1 MPYTAQLAE
10 KTQRLTA
17 LLAPFAAPAP
27 QVYPSPEQ
35 GYRMRAEFRIWH
47 DGDQIS
53 YAMFAH
59 GQKASSASLIK
70 LTHFQAAHS
79 SINALMPR
87 LLHRISGCLALHTRL
102 TNANFSPRLA
112 AKCW

>member
-17 LLAPFAAPAP
+17 LLSPFSAPAP
-27 QVYPSPEQ
+27 QVFSSPEQ

-70 LTHFQAAHS
+70 LTHFQAAH
-79 SINALMPR
+79 PR
-87 LLHRISGCLALHTRL
+87 CKRGS
-102 TNANFSPRLA
+102 TNANFSPRSA

>member
-17 LLAPFAAPAP
+17 LLSPFAAPAP
-27 QVYPSPEQ
+27 QVFPSPES

-70 LTHFQAAHS
+70 LTHFQAA
-79 SINALMPR
+79 PR
-87 LLHRISGCLALHTRL
+87 CTRGS
-102 TNANFSPRLA
+102 TNANFSPRSA